1 MSETNLTKNQRL
13 SKVLWKD
20 NQFLLPDKS
29 NTWLFQSKITSP
41 SDFDRTRLNWS
52 VLVWFFLYSHSNNS
66 QSKLCIQYIH
76 WFDWKIYSV
85 RVQDSYIESFMAVT
99 YLVSHVLF
107 FISLLFNPVLLTYI
121 LYIYP
126 SKISSWPKHNWLNYN
141 TKETSEY
148 IFIYQ

>member
-1 MSETNLTKNQRL
+1 MEGY
-13 SKVLWKD
+13 
-20 NQFLLPDKS
+20 QFLFSDKL
-29 NTWLFQSKITSP
+29 NTWLFQSKIISS

-52 VLVWFFLYSHSNNS
+52 VLVWFVLYSHSKNS

-76 WFDWKIYSV
+76 CFDWMIFSV
-85 RVQDSYIESFMAVT
+85 RVQDSYIECFMAVT

-107 FISLLFNPVLLTYI
+107 FISLLFNPVLLTNT

-126 SKISSWPKHNWLNYN
+126 SKISSWPRHNWLNYN

-148 IFIYQ
+148 IVIYKWHILAF